1 MKALLFYRPNSE
13 HGQTVDEYLRE
24 FTQRTGKELPTIDVD
39 SRDGI
44 TLCEQY
50 DVVSY
55 PTILAL
61 DDQGRE
67 LQRWDGELL
76 PQISEVSYY
85 AQD

>member
-13 HGQTVDEYLRE
+13 HGQAVDEYLRE
-24 FTQRTGKELPTIDVD
+24 FTQRTSKELPTVDVD

-44 TLCEQY
+44 ALCEQY
-50 DVVSY
+50 DVVHY

-67 LQRWDGELL
+67 LQRWDGEFL
-76 PQISEVSYY
+76 PQINEVSYY
-85 AQD
+85 TQG